1 MVRKAALCL
10 FAAAALVAGAS
21 TPALS
26 HPHVL
31 VTGKSELVFGKDG
44 GLSAVRHSWTFDEL
58 FSEYA
63 TQGLDK
69 NKDGLLSRDELA
81 ELAKV
86 NVESLKEFE
95 YFTVG
100 KSGPGKLEFAEPVDY
115 WLEHKEKLL
124 TLHFTLPVKK
134 GSQKSGMSLDVYDPT
149 YFVAFSLADDN
160 PVKLID
166 APANCSFEVKRPTP
180 TAGPTQSE
188 SFFNSLSA
196 ASEFGS
202 QFANRVIV
210 TCK

>member
-1 MVRKAALCL
+1 MVRKIASRLV
-10 FAAAALVAGAS
+10 AAAAFLVAGCGL
-21 TPALS
+21 ALS
-26 HPHVL
+26 HPHVV

-44 GLSAVRHSWTFDEL
+44 AIAAVRHSWTFDEL

-69 NKDGLLSRDELA
+69 NKDGVLSRDELA

-95 YFTVG
+95 YFTTG

-115 WLEHKEKLL
+115 WLEHKDKLL

-134 GSQKSGMSLDVYDPT
+134 GSQKGGMSMDVFDPT
-149 YFVAFSLADDN
+149 YFVAFNLADDN
-160 PVKLID
+160 PIKLID
-166 APANCSFEVKRPTP
+166 APANCAFEVKRPQQNTGQTP
-180 TAGPTQSE
+180 TE
-188 SFFNSLSA
+188 SFFNSLTA
-196 ASEFGS
+196 ASEYGS

>member
-1 MVRKAALCL
+1 MALRAAFRFL
-10 FAAAALVAGAS
+10 AAAAFLAGSAGF
-21 TPALS
+21 ALA

-31 VTGKSELVFGKDG
+31 VTGKSELVFGKEG
-44 GLSAVRHSWTFDEL
+44 AISAVRHSWTFDEM

-63 TQGLDK
+63 TQGLDT
-69 NKDGLLSRDELA
+69 NKDGVLSREELA

-95 YFTVG
+95 FFTVG

-115 WLEHKEKLL
+115 WLEHKDKVL
-124 TLHFTLPVKK
+124 TLHFTLPVKA
-134 GSQKSGMSLDVYDPT
+134 GSQKGGVLMDVFDPT
-149 YFVAFSLADDN
+149 YFVAFSLAEEN
-160 PVKLID
+160 PVKLVD
-166 APANCSFEVKRPTP
+166 APANCSFEVKRPAP
-180 TAGPTQSE
+180 AAGQQLSE
-188 SFFNSLSA
+188 SFFNSLNA